1 MKAWMRNLKVTLTSR
16 KLKKQI
22 VFGGNEDGPNLNID
36 VRGHKYM
43 STLKDECTIRIS
55 NLTYS
60 EIVRIIDGQ
69 FYDVT
74 VEAGYRS
81 SGSNV
86 FFDGGVIYI
95 SNSLDDERTN
105 TVIILCGSKLVAK
118 YGQAR
123 INLTLNSGINMYS
136 AIKYICKVN
145 GISTANISQ
154 QLKKSFLNEPSTVS
168 NSASSWI
175 NSFCQENSEYIVNSD
190 SSTGS
195 TLSIFD
201 CTKSNAR
208 VIDLTSRLSNLV
220 GGYPQLTNDGLSFSI
235 MPTFNFMCGDVVKMD
250 NSIISL
256 PTNSR
261 KEVEQNYGYFL
272 DKDGLYMIYEMDYS
286 FQNRGAD
293 FSINILAK
301 KRSLISDYVGR

>member
-1 MKAWMRNLKVTLTSR
+1 MKAWMRNLKVTLTSKR
-16 KLKKQI
+16 LKKQI
-22 VFGGNEDGPNLNID
+22 VFSDDININ
-36 VRGHKYM
+36 VSGHKYM
-43 STLKDECTIRIS
+43 SALKDVCTIRIS

-74 VEAGYRS
+74 VEAGYQS
-81 SGSNV
+81 SGSNI

-95 SNSLDDERTN
+95 SNSLDNERTN
-105 TVIILCGSKLVAK
+105 SVIILCGSKLVAK

-123 INLTLNSGINMYS
+123 MNLTLNSGINMYS

-154 QLKKSFLNEPSTVS
+154 QLKKSFLNESSSIS
-168 NSASSWI
+168 NSTSAWI
-175 NSFCQENSEYIVNSD
+175 DALCQNESKYIVNSD

-195 TLSIFD
+195 IVSIFD
-201 CTKSNAR
+201 CTKSNGR
-208 VIDLTSRLSNLV
+208 VIDLTNKLSNLV

-235 MPTFNFMCGDVVKMD
+235 MPTFNFMCGDTVKMD

-256 PTNSR
+256 PTNTQ
-261 KEVEQNYGYFL
+261 KEVEKNYGYFL
-272 DKDGLYMIYEMDYS
+272 DKDGLYMIYEMDYT

-301 KRSLISDYVGR
+301 KRSLISDFNGR